1 MSIEIEEILPIK
13 FKAYEI
19 IKIKRGASRRKYY
32 RLKNSKFTEGQPIL
46 DMGKWVQVRQHSYH
60 IHNNIDHLRQV
71 EHYIHLPIH

>member
-32 RLKNSKFTEGQPIL
+32 RLKKNEK
-46 DMGKWVQVRQHSYH
+46 K
-60 IHNNIDHLRQV
+60 NNFDGLI
-71 EHYIHLPIH
+71 